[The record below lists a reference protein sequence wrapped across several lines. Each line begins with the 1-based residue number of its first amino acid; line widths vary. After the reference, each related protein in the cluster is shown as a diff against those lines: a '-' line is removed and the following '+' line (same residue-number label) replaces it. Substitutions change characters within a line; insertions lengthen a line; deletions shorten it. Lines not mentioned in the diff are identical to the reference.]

1 MSCLCQVL
9 EGKAQYIEMAG
20 NLVPVTKSGDQP
32 SFTFHAFHENRLP
45 LVVRVR
51 DMTQMASARIAF
63 MSESRVMRGD
73 SPLAPTCTL
82 NINLPEFAPG
92 WGSKIDDD
100 EESETIEQYQRSSK
114 HLGKC
119 SGWHSLIR
127 DPPSILVSVSVGF
140 HWCSSVK
147 LWRWLTPE
155 TAEQL
160 YISWHTVS
168 VMRS

>member
-1 MSCLCQVL
+1 
-9 EGKAQYIEMAG
+9 MAG

-119 SGWHSLIR
+119 FCWLSLMLKCETVALTHTGNCRAALHKLTHCFSNEKLIHVTKTHSLVFK
-127 DPPSILVSVSVGF
+127 S
-140 HWCSSVK
+140 
-147 LWRWLTPE
+147 
-155 TAEQL
+155 A
-160 YISWHTVS
+160 ISQTC
-168 VMRS
+168 